1 MQLKV
6 FGCNTYFGE
15 SQRSCLVHRRHANL
29 FHEPNRFGSGLI
41 VLFYFGVIGVNLVN
55 SQPSMILQCTPSCVT
70 EQIKIAY

>member
-1 MQLKV
+1 MIVPILKPLSSL
-6 FGCNTYFGE
+6 NY
-15 SQRSCLVHRRHANL
+15 
-29 FHEPNRFGSGLI
+29 I